1 MQFCDNSHKIVLAGA
16 GLAASASKTLAQSA
30 IIEGGS

>member
-16 GLAASASKTLAQSA
+16 GLAASKTLAQSA